1 MRQTNSVFRPRIKVT
16 ESCWRI
22 AVSVNVKTTK
32 TLLKTESNEGGGGG
46 GGATT
51 TFDREPIRTGNL
63 VKIETT
69 KHSCISNSCFI
80 I

>member
-16 ESCWRI
+16 ESCWCI
-22 AVSVNVKTTK
+22 PVSVNVKTTK

-46 GGATT
+46 GGDTI
-51 TFDREPIRTGNL
+51 FDREPIRTGNL